1 MNKILTSV
9 AFCALLPL
17 LLSAQRLQKLPVI
30 PVGADAYLMWDKW
43 PMQRLGVRTYMR
55 STYDRAGSNEHADAG
70 HFLFMNDENENVTL
84 DVSGKGILYFFRTNH
99 WHGSPWHFI
108 TDGND
113 HLVQETGTADPVH
126 AKRDIPSSVFIPAI
140 PFTKPLAWTW
150 ADTKGADLIWT
161 PIPFERSLR
170 LAYSR
175 THYGTGYYIYQ
186 LFADTA
192 NVSRRIRSWDVQQAP
207 DPAVVALL
215 NRSGTDIAPLH
226 IQQQQGHVSLNKSR
240 ILLADIRQRNTT
252 IRAFKL
258 QLPMGKAESLERLR
272 LLITWDNA
280 SQPSVDA
287 PLCLFFG
294 AGTLHNRDGREFLV
308 KGFPINIRFD
318 SIHQQVTLA
327 CYYPMPF
334 FRSARFELAGI
345 MPDDNTTL
353 DYEIRYERSTLSQ
366 QWSSYFH
373 AGYQDFPTAQPG
385 EDLTLLDTRGAE
397 GQPDWSG
404 SFAGTSF
411 IFTHKGELGTLEGD
425 PRFFFDDSQTPQ
437 AQGTGTEEWGG
448 GGDYW
453 GGENM
458 TLPFAGHPCG
468 IAKKEQAKDPKDL
481 IHSAYRFLLADLM
494 PFGRNAQIKLEH
506 GGDNMSVE
514 HYESVTYWYGLPA
527 ASLIKTDELNVGN
540 AASENNHAWYSPQA
554 TAVEN
559 IVSRYELG
567 VDSFV
572 VRGSNPRIKQ
582 EVYPAHTEDGRYTQ
596 GSSEFTVKLDPAN
609 QGALL
614 RRTLDYSHPNQKAEV
629 YIADGQADTTRL
641 KWTYAGDW
649 YLAGANTCVFSNVP
663 KELDLRVHNV
673 ITSNRRFRD
682 DEWLVPP
689 ALTKGRSSIRV
700 RLVFIPVAQQLYPG
714 VAFPGVN
721 AWSEIRYTVYS
732 YVTPALKVK

>member
-1 MNKILTSV
+1 MKKILT
-9 AFCALLPL
+9 ALLLYALLPL
-17 LLSAQRLQKLPVI
+17 ALVAQHKNTSPVI
-30 PVGADAYLMWDKW
+30 PAGEDAYLMWDKW

-55 STYDRAGSNEHADAG
+55 STYDREGSNEHADAG
-70 HFLFMNDENENVTL
+70 HFLFMNGENENITL

-126 AKRDIPSSVFIPAI
+126 ARRDIKGSAFIPSL
-140 PFTKPLAWTW
+140 PFPRPLAWTW
-150 ADTKGADLIWT
+150 GDTKGADLVWT

-192 NVSRRIRSWDVQQAP
+192 NVSKRIRSWNIQRAP
-207 DPAVVALL
+207 DPAVIALL
-215 NRSGTDIAPLH
+215 QRSGTDIAPTH
-226 IQQQQGHVSLNKSR
+226 IKKRSGQVLLNQEKV
-240 ILLADIRQRNTT
+240 LLADIQQSNAT

-258 QLPMGKAESLERLR
+258 QLPTGKAEALERLR

-280 SQPSVDA
+280 SYPSVDA

-294 AGTLHNRDGREFLV
+294 AGTLHNRDGREYLV

-318 SIHQQVTLA
+318 SIRQQVTLA

-334 FRSARFELAGI
+334 FTSARFELAGI
-345 MPDDNTTL
+345 TPETNASIG
-353 DYEIRYERSTLSQ
+353 YEIRYERSTILP

-373 AGYQDFPTAQPG
+373 AGYQDFPTPKPG
-385 EDLTLLDTRGAE
+385 EDLTLLDTRGTE
-397 GQPDWSG
+397 GQPNWSG

-411 IFTHKGELGTLEGD
+411 IFTHNGELGTLEGD
-425 PRFFFDDSQTPQ
+425 PRFFFDDSRTPQ

-468 IAKKEQAKDPKDL
+468 VAKKEQAKHPKDL
-481 IHSAYRFLLADLM
+481 LHSAYRFLLADLM

-506 GGDNMSVE
+506 GGDNMSTE

-527 ASLIKTDELNVGN
+527 ASLIKTDDLDIGN
-540 AASENNHAWYSPQA
+540 TASESSHAWYSPKA
-554 TAVEN
+554 SPVET
-559 IVSRYELG
+559 ILSRYELG

-572 VRGSNPRIKQ
+572 VRGSNPRLKQ
-582 EVYPAHTEDGRYTQ
+582 EAYPAHTEDGRYTQ
-596 GSSEFTVKLDPAN
+596 GTTEFTVQLDPAN
-609 QGALL
+609 RGALL
-614 RRTLDYSHPNQKAEV
+614 RRTLDYSHPNQRAAV
-629 YIADGQADTTRL
+629 YIADGRADTTHL
-641 KWTYAGDW
+641 KWAYAGDW
-649 YLAGANTCVFSNVP
+649 YLAGANTSVFSNVP
-663 KELDLRVHNV
+663 KELDPRVHIV
-673 ITSNRRFRD
+673 QTSNRRFRD

-689 ALTKGRSSIRV
+689 ALTKGRSRIRV
-700 RLVFIPVAQQLYPG
+700 RLVFIPVVQELYPG
-714 VAFPGVN
+714 YAFPGVN
-721 AWSEIRYTVYS
+721 AWSELRYTVYS
-732 YVTPALKVK
+732 YVTPAFKGK